1 MSIPM
6 STWKRF
12 DKGRL
17 RQVVIDDELPRF
29 GFTIKASSSAA
40 AAADLLSVA
49 VPLVSVSRQDPSKQG
64 QIFILKETTYLFPG

>member
-40 AAADLLSVA
+40 ADLLSVA